1 MAKYRITNYGATR
14 RLPYKGTCYEISHN
28 SSIETNDRDIA
39 VALSSFQF
47 VDMEEVSAMPKAAPL
62 KAAPTAPATPEAT
75 ESEQPD
81 LSTMKKRQLL
91 ELAGERGIELPNKI
105 TKRKLIEKLN
115 ESDNKD
121 ERKD

>member
-28 SSIETNDRDIA
+28 SSIETDDRDIA

-47 VDMEEVSAMPKAAPL
+47 VDMEEVSAPPKAAPP
-62 KAAPTAPATPEAT
+62 KAAPAAAVAA

-81 LSTMKKRQLL
+81 LSTMKKRELL
-91 ELAGERGIELPNKI
+91 ELAEKRGIELPKKI
-105 TKRKLIEKLN
+105 TKRELIEKLN